1 VCTWYETGDI
11 EEFDRDRS
19 PSFNAA
25 AIVGLAA
32 VGEIEARAGAFNL
45 EVTDGALGINGRESS
60 NLALGTAGA
69 KRRGI
74 VVCAAQSRS
83 IGWGGVTYG
92 KLPTYDQPT

>member
-1 VCTWYETGDI
+1 VCAWHETSDI

-19 PSFNAA
+19 PSSDAA
-25 AIVGLAA
+25 AVVGLAA
-32 VGEIEARAGAFNL
+32 VGEIEARAGTFNL

-60 NLALGTAGA
+60 NVALGAAGA
-69 KRRGI
+69 KRRNS

-83 IGWGGVTYG
+83 IGWGVMTYG